1 MILDS
6 QELFSSAQSLA
17 VGTGDTASTNVLDT
31 LTAQDEGLGENVWLN
46 VLVTTA
52 FASAGAATIQ
62 AVLQGSP
69 DNSSWTDIITGAS
82 LAYNAAGAAAGQYLL
97 QARIPPYAQTHRYL
111 RVVYRVG
118 TAALTAGAATAFV
131 SKDVQQNKNY
141 ATSISVL

>member
-6 QELFSSAQSLA
+6 QETFSSAQSLA

-31 LTAQDEGLGENVWLN
+31 LTAQDEGLGSDVKVA

-52 FASAGAATIQ
+52 LTSAGGATIQ

-69 DNSSWTDIITGAS
+69 DNATWSDIESGPA

-97 QARIPPYAQTHRYL
+97 LTRIPPYSQTYRYL
-111 RVVYRVG
+111 RVAYRVG
-118 TAALTAGAATAFV
+118 TAALTAGAATAFIA
-131 SKDVQQNKNY
+131 KDLQLNKTY
-141 ATSISVL
+141 GIGYTVL